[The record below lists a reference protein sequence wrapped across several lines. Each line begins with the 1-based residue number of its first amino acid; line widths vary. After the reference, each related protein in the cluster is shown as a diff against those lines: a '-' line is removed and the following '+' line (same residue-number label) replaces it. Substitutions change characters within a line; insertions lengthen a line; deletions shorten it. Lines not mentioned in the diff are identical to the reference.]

1 LSSEEKENYFNE
13 CIKKT
18 NTLYHHFDHDKDTYQ
33 FFLSTEIVE
42 VIIGDLFFR
51 DDEQLEDI
59 DDDDEQNS
67 TDATRKK
74 LVKKQYEK
82 KNVMNLFYK
91 KDDAPVYT
99 VTIKYCL
106 RFNLAMDYVGIGLS
120 FWQTTVAIQKA
131 KDRMKTAKLTGLN
144 DCIVGQ
150 YTRILVDVA
159 LHQIALILDDESVWA
174 MLLAGDGSTHRD
186 QSFFDLRL
194 RVCYRGNLV
203 NLHLVALPM
212 FERHSDVNIFNLIA
226 KFMDVLYSKWRSKLT
241 GVSTDGENTMIGRHV
256 GVVIRLIACVD
267 NNVLRIWCTPHQIDI
282 VVKAVVEAIDNGV
295 WIKQVYTFS
304 VFLCAQETSSS
315 R

>member
-1 LSSEEKENYFNE
+1 
-13 CIKKT
+13 
-18 NTLYHHFDHDKDTYQ
+18 
-33 FFLSTEIVE
+33 
-42 VIIGDLFFR
+42 
-51 DDEQLEDI
+51 
-59 DDDDEQNS
+59 
-67 TDATRKK
+67 
-74 LVKKQYEK
+74 
-82 KNVMNLFYK
+82 
-91 KDDAPVYT
+91 
-99 VTIKYCL
+99 
-106 RFNLAMDYVGIGLS
+106 MDYVGIGLS

-256 GVVIRLIACVD
+256 GVVISLIACVD